1 MNMFVR
7 MTWKTYALMS
17 GVTVFSMWFAAGQ
30 PSTVPG
36 GVTPAQPRQAAGA
49 AAAVS
54 DIEEQANRL
63 QARLQHEA
71 YYHEPGRNLFRF
83 GSKPAA
89 PRPAPQ
95 AAVEPPPA
103 PVVEPP
109 PAAPPPLP
117 MRLAGVATDQNGDVT
132 TRTAVLSTFSGVIL
146 ARPGDEVLGRF
157 RVTAVEEDAVELV
170 TIPDGM
176 PVRLTLKK

>member
-1 MNMFVR
+1 MNTFIR
-7 MTWKTYALMS
+7 MSWKAYALMS
-17 GVTVFSMWFAAGQ
+17 GAGVLSMWFAAGQ
-30 PSTVPG
+30 PSSVPG
-36 GVTPAQPRQAAGA
+36 GVTPAQPREAAGA

-71 YYHEPGRNLFRF
+71 FYHEPGRNLFRF
-83 GSKPAA
+83 GSKPVA
-89 PRPAPQ
+89 PPPEPPV
-95 AAVEPPPA
+95 VEPPP
-103 PVVEPP
+103 PPVEPP

-132 TRTAVLSTFSGVIL
+132 ARTAVLSTFSGVIL

-157 RVTAVEEDAVELV
+157 RVTAVEEDAVEFE